1 MLLRMEMN
9 RFLWYGAS
17 HVIEEYPI
25 PYTEIGRDLFVRQ
38 YTSDV
43 VQDAAE
49 LFDRIRRVFLGGEEA
64 EQ

>member
-1 MLLRMEMN
+1 M
-9 RFLWYGAS
+9 
-17 HVIEEYPI
+17 IEKYRI

-38 YTSDV
+38 YMSDV
-43 VQDAAE
+43 VQDTPE